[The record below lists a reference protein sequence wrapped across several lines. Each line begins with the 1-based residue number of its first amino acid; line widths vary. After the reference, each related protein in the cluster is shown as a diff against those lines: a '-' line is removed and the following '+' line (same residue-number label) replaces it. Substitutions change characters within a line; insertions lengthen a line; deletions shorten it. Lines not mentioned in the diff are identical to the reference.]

1 MAGPARR
8 AWKNPPVARDRDVDA
23 FDRRASGYE
32 SGRLGGLHRDIADRT
47 IRIALAEAPD
57 PRRVLDV
64 GCGTGYLLRQM
75 AARLPGAVDL
85 AGVDAAPGMI
95 EVARSAEPADPRLR
109 FSEGFAEALPH
120 PAGSFD
126 LVVST
131 TSFDH
136 WADQG
141 AGLSE
146 CARVLTPGGHLVL
159 TDLFSIWLVPTLV
172 AGRRGRARTVGRA
185 SRLLTA
191 AGLHSLRWHPTYTL
205 LLKTVSATTA

>member
-1 MAGPARR
+1 M
-8 AWKNPPVARDRDVDA
+8 ARDRDVDA

-32 SGRLGGLHRDIADRT
+32 SGRLGGFHHDIADRT
-47 IRIALAEAPD
+47 LRIALTVAPD

-85 AGVDAAPGMI
+85 AGVDAARSMI
-95 EVARSAEPADPRLR
+95 EVARAAVPADPRLH

-141 AGLSE
+141 TGLSE
-146 CARVLTPGGHLVL
+146 CARVLTRGGHLVL

-172 AGRRGRARTVGRA
+172 SGHRGRARTVARA

-191 AGLHSLRWHPTYTL
+191 AGLHSLRWRTNYGV
-205 LLKTVSATTA
+205 LLKTVTATA

>member
-1 MAGPARR
+1 M
-8 AWKNPPVARDRDVDA
+8 ARDRDVDA

-141 AGLSE
+141 AGSPSVPG
-146 CARVLTPGGHLVL
+146 CSPRVGTSCSPTSSRSGWSPPWSPAAAVVL
-159 TDLFSIWLVPTLV
+159 GRW
-172 AGRRGRARTVGRA
+172 AGPHAC
-185 SRLLTA
+185 
-191 AGLHSLRWHPTYTL
+191 
-205 LLKTVSATTA
+205 

>member
-1 MAGPARR
+1 M
-8 AWKNPPVARDRDVDA
+8 ARDRDVGA

-32 SGRLGGLHRDIADRT
+32 SGRLGGLHHDIADRT
-47 IRIALAEAPD
+47 VRIALTVAPN

-85 AGVDAAPGMI
+85 AGVDAAPTMI
-95 EVARSAEPADPRLR
+95 EVARSTVPTDPRLR
-109 FSEGFAEALPH
+109 FAVGFAEALPH
-120 PAGSFD
+120 PAASFD

-136 WADQG
+136 WVDQG
-141 AGLSE
+141 AGLAE
-146 CARVLTPGGHLVL
+146 CARVLTPGGRLVL

-185 SRLLTA
+185 SQLLTA
-191 AGLHSLRWHPTYTL
+191 AGFRTLRWLRTYTL
-205 LLKTVSATTA
+205 VLKTVTATT